1 MRLPYHRPFPSCQ
14 FRNCR
19 WGIRNCRLGVS
30 LRRLPIVLLLLILQL
45 SARFIELQRQSPSQP
60 LYQPQ
65 IVSTA
70 TAFRSG
76 VVGAVTT
83 SAVSATVDHARYRY
97 QDSNRQKN
105 KYRISR
111 FHLLPQP
118 IPSILTSS
126 STTTATTTI
135 MAPQT
140 RRQAAAAAATILST
154 TRGGSSSTNSMN
166 TISTNDLEPLNITA
180 GSNATTLVSSAEK
193 NTTTPIN
200 RWVQIRQTIFPIYS
214 TQETIK
220 FLYIGSIKFFIILA
234 LTLTRDTKDTLV
246 VTQCGAESI
255 AFLKIYGVLP
265 VATLYIA
272 YYSKLSNIVSS
283 KKALFY
289 ITCIPFFVFFVMYDL
304 LIHPNTHWLHPSI
317 DTVRQTFQTLGL
329 VATSAVTGSST
340 GGGITVLMNIISHW
354 TSAIFYIMA
363 EIYSSV
369 SVGLLFWSFANDVV
383 SIEQAKR
390 FYPLFA
396 QMSGLAPVLAGQYMV
411 HYASRAP
418 NFATSLHR
426 LTIAITIAGIMICF
440 SYHKSCTFV
449 ERTEGIK
456 IDGSDVKLVGDTNEN
471 STATQTETA
480 ATLPTKK
487 KKKPKLSMTES
498 AKFLA
503 GSQYLRLIAMLVLG
517 YGLSINF
524 TEIIWKSLVKKL
536 YPNPLEYQR
545 FMGNFSSV
553 VGICTC
559 IVIFF
564 GVHVIRLLG
573 WRVGAMATPSIMAV
587 ISVPFFVCILLGI
600 DNNPLR
606 LQTAVLCGTILSL
619 VSKTSKYALFDPT
632 TQMAYIPLDEESKI
646 KGKAAIDVLGSRIGK
661 SGGSFIQQGLVFGFG
676 NILNAAPV
684 VATIYYGVLVAW
696 ISAANRLSTLFNKTQ
711 QQPSS
716 NENENENNTVDDLDN
731 HNENSESKKGI

>member
-1 MRLPYHRPFPSCQ
+1 M
-14 FRNCR
+14 
-19 WGIRNCRLGVS
+19 
-30 LRRLPIVLLLLILQL
+30 
-45 SARFIELQRQSPSQP
+45 
-60 LYQPQ
+60 
-65 IVSTA
+65 
-70 TAFRSG
+70 
-76 VVGAVTT
+76 
-83 SAVSATVDHARYRY
+83 
-97 QDSNRQKN
+97 
-105 KYRISR
+105 
-111 FHLLPQP
+111 
-118 IPSILTSS
+118 
-126 STTTATTTI
+126 
-135 MAPQT
+135 
-140 RRQAAAAAATILST
+140 
-154 TRGGSSSTNSMN
+154 
-166 TISTNDLEPLNITA
+166 
-180 GSNATTLVSSAEK
+180 
-193 NTTTPIN
+193 
-200 RWVQIRQTIFPIYS
+200 
-214 TQETIK
+214 
-220 FLYIGSIKFFIILA
+220 KFFIILA
-234 LTLTRDTKDTLV
+234 LTLTRDTKDTLI

-265 VATLYIA
+265 IATLYIA

-283 KKALFY
+283 KKILFY
-289 ITCIPFFVFFVMYDL
+289 ITCIPFFVFFLMYDL
-304 LIHPNTHWLHPSI
+304 LIHPNTHLLHPSI
-317 DTVRQTFQTLGL
+317 DTVRHAFQTFGL
-329 VATSAVTGSST
+329 VRATVVGGSTST
-340 GGGITVLMNIISHW
+340 GGISILMNMIAHW

-363 EIYSSV
+363 ELYSSV

-418 NFATSLHR
+418 NFAQSLHR
-426 LTIAITIAGIMICF
+426 LTIAITLAGIMICA
-440 SYHKSCTFV
+440 SYYQSCNYV

-456 IDGSDVKLVGDTNEN
+456 IDDDSSSSSNQSTGSTNTTQAAMKETTDN
-471 STATQTETA
+471 NNNTTTATTET
-480 ATLPTKK
+480 TTTVTTKKK

-536 YPNPLEYQR
+536 YPNPLDYQR

-587 ISVPFFVCILLGI
+587 ISVPFFVCIFLGI
-600 DNNPLR
+600 DHHPLR

-684 VATIYYGVLVAW
+684 VATIYYSVLMAW
-696 ISAANRLSTLFNKTQ
+696 ISAANRLSTLFHNTQ
-711 QQPSS
+711 QQNEQQQQQTNTTDEATTEPAS
-716 NENENENNTVDDLDN
+716 NESL
-731 HNENSESKKGI
+731 ESKKDK